1 MRKKLLQS
9 FDVAGDFVGQNR
21 HNGQG
26 QGKGWDKVNNI
37 TTWSKSHQGKNK
49 KGNVSGIFSNRLLV
63 TMGPSYLGTR
73 AISAQCTK
81 LPSSGHGPLPNVPLN

>member
-1 MRKKLLQS
+1 MLQ
-9 FDVAGDFVGQNR
+9 GTL
-21 HNGQG
+21 
-26 QGKGWDKVNNI
+26 WDKTDTMVKAKGKDGTRS
-37 TTWSKSHQGKNK
+37 TTLQPGQTHIRGKIK

-81 LPSSGHGPLPNVPLN
+81 LPSSGHGLLPNVPLN